1 MKKSLKTFSASILIF
16 NLFSSNPNRK
26 IEKSAIQFFNIIF
39 IGIILMQI
47 LACSRDDSSIDIIKL
62 DSEIET
68 EDPVPVT
75 INSVISFQDPGKL
88 IDVFFYDV
96 KYAARNITTGTQ
108 AYEIFKEDGANG
120 LRVSILGTDKDNAH
134 PSEGVVDEDVYERFI
149 TSINL
154 AKSVRGIN
162 DTYVFASKKLEGQ
175 WSFPDWVK
183 GDNGIIPEKYAILVA
198 DFLEFME
205 SKNVKIDYLG
215 IDNEFVYNE
224 GNITPQK
231 YAETIAELRK
241 LAIERGFDMPILVG
255 YEDFGPNKNNWIK
268 TLFEGGWGNTMEVY
282 GTHYYPQYR
291 PKAKLIKDLDLVGDM
306 PFWSTEPHWNT
317 KADVNDFD
325 EAEQGIVA
333 LWDQIDVGMTGF
345 MWWDL
350 NYNTNNVRKNLI
362 RAISVPL
369 LGAQPIQITDV
380 DGEDITELGKL
391 QTRAFKEDKIITVFA
406 VNMNTTLRKDYAFK
420 IEGAVIDSGV
430 ATMQFT
436 EDSGSEGV
444 ENLIDV
450 VGADSNI
457 FTFTLPQRSISR
469 FTFTIE

>member
-1 MKKSLKTFSASILIF
+1 
-16 NLFSSNPNRK
+16 
-26 IEKSAIQFFNIIF
+26 
-39 IGIILMQI
+39 MQV
-47 LACSRDDSSIDIIKL
+47 LACSKDDSSIEIIIP
-62 DSEIET
+62 DVEIEPV
-68 EDPVPVT
+68 DPEPTT

-96 KYAARNITTGTQ
+96 KYAARNITTLTQ

-120 LRVSILGTDKDNAH
+120 LRVSVLGTDKDNAH

-149 TSINL
+149 TSIKL
-154 AKSVRGIN
+154 AKAVRGAN
-162 DTYVFASKKLEGQ
+162 DTYVFASKKLERKA
-175 WSFPDWVK
+175 SFPDWVK
-183 GDNGIIPEKYAILVA
+183 DDKGIIPEKYAILVA

-205 SKNVKIDYLG
+205 SKDVKIDYLG

-231 YAETIAELRK
+231 YAETIAELRR
-241 LAIERGFDMPILVG
+241 LAVERGFEMPILVG

-268 TLFEGGWGNTMEVY
+268 TLIEGGWGNTMEVY

-291 PKAKLIKDLDLVGDM
+291 PKAKLIKDLDLVGDI

-350 NYNTNNVRKNLI
+350 NYKVNNVRKNLI

-369 LGAQPIQITDV
+369 LGARPIHITDI

-391 QTRAFKEDKIITVFA
+391 QTRAFKEDKIITIFA
-406 VNMNTTLRKDYAFK
+406 VNMNTTFRKDYTFK
-420 IEGAVIDSGV
+420 IEGAEINSGV
-430 ATMQFT
+430 ATLQFT
-436 EDSGSEGV
+436 EDEVKEGV
-444 ENLIDV
+444 EKLIDV
-450 VGADSNI
+450 VGANSNI
-457 FTFTLPQRSISR
+457 FTFTLPKRSITR